1 MGMSIFLLAEKR
13 LRSTWSNQQIHLYF
27 LKRGG
32 IILLFMVLLELPA
45 WGLSMITTI
54 QTTDIGVA
62 AMAGLLPEGIFPI
75 PTSVLY
81 GLGACMMIAGF
92 LWRLKAWQLLSITL
106 ASFWLSWWYISS
118 SNPAE
123 MHTAIEHLLIIPGR
137 SPFAMVLYPV
147 IPWLGITTFGIFWAQ
162 MLRKMPEQIYKLS
175 LITGLIFIALF
186 IVLRLLEMG
195 NFSIANND
203 SWVNFFTL
211 VKYPPSSAFALITC
225 GINLLLLCLF
235 STLASSNWL
244 QPVRI
249 FGQTA
254 MFFYIIRLYLFAL
267 ISAVFPIGCTY

>member
-1 MGMSIFLLAEKR
+1 MAITIHYPCKFLAFVVVY
-13 LRSTWSNQQIHLYF
+13 QH
-27 LKRGG
+27 
-32 IILLFMVLLELPA
+32 
-45 WGLSMITTI
+45 
-54 QTTDIGVA
+54 
-62 AMAGLLPEGIFPI
+62 
-75 PTSVLY
+75 
-81 GLGACMMIAGF
+81 
-92 LWRLKAWQLLSITL
+92 
-106 ASFWLSWWYISS
+106 
-118 SNPAE
+118 PAE
-123 MHTAIEHLLIIPGR
+123 MHTAAEHLLIIPGR
-137 SPFAMVLYPV
+137 SPFAMALYPV

-162 MLRKMPEQIYKLS
+162 MLRKVPEQIYKLS
-175 LITGLIFIALF
+175 LITGLIFIAFF

-254 MFFYIIRLYLFAL
+254 MF
-267 ISAVFPIGCTY
+267 ST